1 MFLQVS
7 SSKKSDSSIEA
18 KAYTVS
24 EVPPYLAVLI
34 KPQPGIWDELMDMD
48 IMFIKMREKK
58 VAYVPESVVTINSP
72 DDWHVFREWS
82 IRQTSLLLSKS
93 RSAYYIGILLY
104 GSSALLFIGA
114 VLLSVIISISYIHL
128 LFKSSFIPLDINL
141 YTVREFLI
149 DQYMY
154 LYVLTGI

>member
-7 SSKKSDSSIEA
+7 SSKNSDSSIEA

-58 VAYVPESVVTINSP
+58 VIEVKIKQRIEVGENSIFFVTS
-72 DDWHVFREWS
+72 DDEDFKE
-82 IRQTSLLLSKS
+82 ICGELS
-93 RSAYYIGILLY
+93 
-104 GSSALLFIGA
+104 
-114 VLLSVIISISYIHL
+114 
-128 LFKSSFIPLDINL
+128 
-141 YTVREFLI
+141 
-149 DQYMY
+149 
-154 LYVLTGI
+154 